1 MITSQTNNA
10 VDQVLENLLKNKIPI
25 LRLSGI
31 TAPKVPSIR
40 KHTMDKKL
48 AGWKQQVRETA
59 EKNFKTISEKYSGI
73 ELENLTNLHRDWIST
88 ITSLDEKSAIN
99 QKLIDSIRVIG
110 ATCNHIA
117 AKKYSKYNF
126 EFDYVIMDESGKAT
140 TAEALVPI
148 ITGKNLIFVGDHRQ
162 LRPMLT
168 TTREV
173 ESWLREK
180 YKKEA
185 DELESWED
193 YFNRPSLFEQ
203 VITTVDLDFKA
214 QLTECRRSSREQVLL
229 TSECFYEPE
238 GDDVIEPVER
248 GQDKEHNLPLGI
260 DSSILFIDM
269 GSHYKH
275 KTDDRSKSSYNE
287 ESAAIVPEI
296 LELVSHCDK
305 VNDYSFGV
313 ITGYTAQ
320 YRKLKKNIDKKRFQ
334 GKLDNVCKWNKEK
347 YEDKLTVSVVDRF
360 QGLER
365 DIVIVDLVKS
375 GAGCDLGF
383 LETPNRI
390 NVALSR
396 QKRLLIIVGD
406 YHSIINAK
414 TKRCK
419 GKKAALQLYLE
430 KIKPE
435 WVVKA
440 EQIKELFPFKENIKV
455 SQEQPQKKEKSPE
468 LNTEVLKK
476 AILKTYNPTTQKL
489 ELSSLNN
496 TLRDEIQDF
505 DFKKFGFEKFKDFC
519 LSLSDVFDIETGDN
533 GVAYIIPKFEY
544 ETPVHTHRENKTI
557 DFEKIQ
563 KAASLS
569 WNPEIQKIEL
579 TSFFNALVQEIKH
592 FTLKRYGYSNF
603 KDLCIDYGFSIENA
617 EDGKIYIIPT
627 FDFVKPTHIRQKKT
641 LPIPFEKALEA
652 FRKCEADKSGLV
664 NTKVFYKML
673 CRDIK
678 GFNPLNYGG
687 RFNEFYKNM
696 GIFDVIVEDKDT
708 KFLKLKAE

>member
-1 MITSQTNNA
+1 
-10 VDQVLENLLKNKIPI
+10 
-25 LRLSGI
+25 
-31 TAPKVPSIR
+31 
-40 KHTMDKKL
+40 
-48 AGWKQQVRETA
+48 
-59 EKNFKTISEKYSGI
+59 
-73 ELENLTNLHRDWIST
+73 
-88 ITSLDEKSAIN
+88 
-99 QKLIDSIRVIG
+99 
-110 ATCNHIA
+110 
-117 AKKYSKYNF
+117 
-126 EFDYVIMDESGKAT
+126 MDESGKAT

-148 ITGKNLIFVGDHRQ
+148 IAGKNLIFVGDHRQ

-173 ESWLREK
+173 ESWLRGK
-180 YKKEA
+180 FKKEA

-203 VITTVDLDFKA
+203 VIKEIDFDFKA
-214 QLTECRRSSREQVLL
+214 QLTECRRSSKDQVLL

-238 GDDVIEPVER
+238 GDEAIEPVDRE
-248 GQDKEHNLPLGI
+248 QNKEHNLPLGI

-269 GSHYKH
+269 GSDYKH

-287 ESAAIVPEI
+287 GSAVIIPEI
-296 LELVSHCDK
+296 LELLNHCDTVK
-305 VNDYSFGV
+305 DYSFGV

-375 GAGCDLGF
+375 GAGCNLGF

-414 TKRCK
+414 TRRCK
-419 GKKAALQLYLE
+419 GGKAALQLYLE
-430 KIKPE
+430 KIKPD

-440 EQIKELFPFKENIKV
+440 EQIKELFPFKETEEFVIAEK
-455 SQEQPQKKEKSPE
+455 QPKIEERSIDIEKI
-468 LNTEVLKK
+468 KK
-476 AILKTYNPTTQKL
+476 AATKT
-489 ELSSLNN
+489 
-496 TLRDEIQDF
+496 
-505 DFKKFGFEKFKDFC
+505 
-519 LSLSDVFDIETGDN
+519 
-533 GVAYIIPKFEY
+533 
-544 ETPVHTHRENKTI
+544 
-557 DFEKIQ
+557 
-563 KAASLS
+563 

-579 TSFFNALVQEIKH
+579 NTYFNALVQEVKN
-592 FTLKRYGYSNF
+592 FSLKRYGYSTF
-603 KDLCIDYGFSIENA
+603 KDLCIDYGFNMENS

-627 FDFVKPTHIRQKKT
+627 FDFEKPTKLKQKKI

-652 FRKCEADKSGLV
+652 FHKCKANENGLV
-664 NTKVFYKML
+664 NTKDYFKQL
-673 CRDIK
+673 QKEIK
-678 GFNPLNYGG
+678 RFNPLDYGG

-696 GIFDVIVEDKDT
+696 GVFDIIVEDKDT
-708 KFLKLKAE
+708 KFLKLKG